1 MRTDW
6 DKIKSEYLKGVSRKN
21 ICEKYKVEYQALNTR
36 IKTGK
41 WKKLRDQIEQKID
54 QKFEEKISDSIS
66 DIQAK
71 FVKKQ
76 FEFFNEVFDDEIQ
89 KYKAL
94 KSSSDYSLPTNDL
107 KEAVRMARQAISLFD
122 NKTETSANLNIVNKY
137 KELSIEELDAELIKR
152 GLPTKIF
159 DE

>member
-1 MRTDW
+1 MKTDW
-6 DKIKSEYLKGVSRKN
+6 EKIKGEYLKGLSREE
-21 ICEKYKVEYQALNTR
+21 ICDKYKIKYSTLNKRITRDKWNDKRDKIAL
-36 IKTGK
+36 KVSQ
-41 WKKLRDQIEQKID
+41 KL
-54 QKFEEKISDSIS
+54 EEKISDSIS

-107 KEAVRMARQAISLFD
+107 KEAVRMARQAINLFD
-122 NKTETSANLNIVNKY
+122 SKNETTGNLNIVNKY
-137 KELSIEELDAELIKR
+137 KELTAAELEAELLKR

-159 DE
+159 DK

>member
-1 MRTDW
+1 MKHDW
-6 DKIKSEYLKGVSRKN
+6 EKIKTEYLKGISRRD
-21 ICEKYKVEYQALNTR
+21 ICEKYKVEYQALSTR
-36 IKTGK
+36 IKNGK
-41 WKKLRDQIEQKID
+41 WKKLKDQIEQKID
-54 QKFEEKISDSIS
+54 QKLEEKISDSIS

-76 FEFFNEVFDDEIQ
+76 FEFFNEVFEDEIQ

-94 KSSSDYSLPTNDL
+94 KSSPDYSIPTNDL
-107 KEAVRMARQAISLFD
+107 KEAVRLARQAINLFD
-122 NKTETSANLNIVNKY
+122 SKTETSTNLNIVNKY
-137 KELSIEELDAELIKR
+137 KELSIEEIEAELTKR

>member
-1 MRTDW
+1 MKTDW
-6 DKIKSEYLKGVSRKN
+6 EKIKSEYLKGMSRKD
-21 ICEKYKVEYQALNTR
+21 ICKKFTIKYGTLDNQ
-36 IKTGK
+36 IKRGN
-41 WKKLRDQIEQKID
+41 WKQIERNIELKTTE
-54 QKFEEKISDSIS
+54 KLEEKISDSIS
-66 DIQAK
+66 ELQAK

-107 KEAVRMARQAISLFD
+107 KEAVRMARQAINLFD
-122 NKTETSANLNIVNKY
+122 SKNETTGNLNIVNKY
-137 KELSIEELDAELIKR
+137 KELTAAELEAELLKR

-159 DE
+159 DK

>member
-1 MRTDW
+1 MRPDW

-41 WKKLRDQIEQKID
+41 WKKLKDQIEQKID

-76 FEFFNEVFDDEIQ
+76 FEFFNEVFDDEIK

-107 KEAVRMARQAISLFD
+107 KEAVRMARQAINLFD
-122 NKTETSANLNIVNKY
+122 SKNETTGNLNIVNKY
-137 KELSIEELDAELIKR
+137 KELTAAELEVELLKR
-152 GLPTKIF
+152 GLPTRIF
-159 DE
+159 DK